1 MKVACV
7 LKGYPRLSETFIA
20 QELHA
25 LEGAGVPLIIYSL
38 RYPTDPDVHEIH
50 RKIVAPVEYLSEY
63 LYKEPLR
70 VLKGLMY
77 ALGRPGI
84 WKLLGVFS
92 RDLVRDFSANR
103 VRRLGQ
109 AMEMARELPPDVGW
123 IYAHFLHTPAS
134 VARYCAILT
143 GLPWSCSA
151 HAKDIWTSP
160 KWELREKIDDL
171 AWLVTCTQANVAYLQ
186 EISNSPDKVSLVYH
200 GLDLHR
206 FTEVSPEPAQT
217 GDTVRFLSVG
227 RAVPKKGYRKLLEAL
242 AKLPDTLS
250 WQFTHIGGGP
260 ELDSLKNEAN
270 NLNINDK
277 IQWLGALN
285 SSEVLDRYR
294 NADVFLLFSTV
305 DASGDRDGLPNVIM
319 EAMSQGLVCVAS
331 DISGIPEAIDHGVNG
346 FMVEDGD
353 VEGLVAIIENVA
365 GDPGLRS
372 RIGRAAVETIHSRFS
387 LEQNVTSLIERFHRV

>member
-25 LEGAGVPLIIYSL
+25 LEGAGVTLIIYSL

-70 VLKGLMY
+70 VLKGLLH

-84 WKLLGVFS
+84 WRLLGVFL

-160 KWELREKIDDL
+160 KWELREKIDEL
-171 AWLVTCTQANVAYLQ
+171 AWLVTCTQANTDYLRGLA
-186 EISNSPDKVSLVYH
+186 NSPHKISLLYH

-206 FTEVSPEPAQT
+206 FAKTQPEPVAT
-217 GDTVRFLSVG
+217 EGSLRLLSVG
-227 RAVPKKGYRKLLEAL
+227 RAVPKKGYGKLLEAL
-242 AKLPDTLS
+242 EKLPDNLS

-260 ELDSLKNEAN
+260 ELGSLKDQAKI
-270 NLNINDK
+270 LDIDK
-277 IQWLGALN
+277 QIQWLGAQN
-285 SSEVLDRYR
+285 SSEVLDAYR

-331 DISGIPEAIDHGVNG
+331 NISGIPEAIEHGVNG

-353 VEGLVAIIENVA
+353 VEGLVAIIKNVA
-365 GDPGLRS
+365 GDPALRS
-372 RIGRAAVETIHSRFS
+372 RIGSAAIETIHSRFS
-387 LEQNVTSLIERFHRV
+387 LEQNVTSLIERFRRV